1 MVFNEGN
8 KNVVETCFWP
18 PNTEK
23 NGDCSVVPVR
33 GPPANC
39 FGYRATAFWH
49 FCPSVNRSKPG
60 RPAAASESDQCG
72 QEEQSV
78 TNAKEERRKA
88 RAEAETDPSVLCR
101 KNTKRN
107 GFVFCPAGGR
117 ALMVWACVC
126 VYDAVEKAGHF
137 CVRTLRPRTCVCVCL
152 CALEKLLDFRRADDD
167 H

>member
-1 MVFNEGN
+1 MFLAAKRG
-8 KNVVETCFWP
+8 
-18 PNTEK
+18 K

-117 ALMVWACVC
+117 ALMVWVCVCMMPWKKRAIFAYALYDPVRVCVC
-126 VYDAVEKAGHF
+126 VSVCARETARFWASG
-137 CVRTLRPRTCVCVCL
+137 RRPL
-152 CALEKLLDFRRADDD
+152 M
-167 H
+167 